1 MRKERR
7 VRLLLARGWDAKL
20 YPSWRSSCAQLARD
34 GVLSSALQTLLESG
48 VRDGVFPA
56 AQASVFHQGREVDR
70 AAVGAD
76 ETTSF
81 DLASL
86 TKILCTAT
94 AFLALWAEGKVGP
107 STPVSRWIDGSPLA
121 KHGATLGD
129 LLAHRSG
136 LPAWQP
142 FFAVVLHTVP
152 EIRRV
157 DCPTSIRLTVRS
169 EVRDAAARSP
179 LDVPPGT
186 RTLYSDIGFLLAGEM
201 LAEAAGAPLD
211 AVHARTS
218 EKLGVGTHFHRLSS
232 RGQDSRDP
240 CGGRWDGLPPT
251 GSLRPRPPAPG
262 QENRWESLPGEPSRT
277 GEVDDDNAWVMDGV
291 SGHAGLFGT
300 ATEVARFGQRV
311 LEELAGAGRVAP
323 ATLWER
329 AITPAPGASRGLG
342 FDTPSGESSAA
353 GHLLGRTPP
362 GGFGHLGYTGTSLW
376 VDRARGL
383 SVALLTNRTALGRDN
398 LRIQEFRPAFHDAVL
413 RALGLS

>member
-1 MRKERR
+1 MN
-7 VRLLLARGWDAKL
+7 A
-20 YPSWRSSCAQLARD
+20 
-34 GVLSSALQTLLESG
+34 ALQQLLESG
-48 VRDGVFPA
+48 VREGVFPA
-56 AQASVFHQGREVDR
+56 AQASVFHQGQEVGR
-70 AAVGAD
+70 GAVAAGQD
-76 ETTSF
+76 TPF

-94 AFLALWAEGKVGP
+94 AFVALWSEGKVGP

-121 KHGATLGD
+121 KNGATLGD

-152 EIRRV
+152 ELRRV
-157 DCPTSIRLTVRS
+157 DCPASTRLTVRS

-211 AVHARTS
+211 AVHARIG
-218 EKLGVGTHFHRLSS
+218 EKLGVATHFHRLST
-232 RGQDSRDP
+232 RGHDSRDP
-240 CGGRWDGLPPT
+240 CGGRWEALPPT
-251 GSLRPRPPAPG
+251 GALRPRPPAPG
-262 QENRWESLPGEPSRT
+262 QENRWESLPSEPSQV

-311 LEELAGAGRVAP
+311 LEELAGAGRLAP
-323 ATLWER
+323 ASLWER
-329 AITPAPGASRGLG
+329 AVTPATGSSRALG

-353 GHLLGRTPP
+353 GNLLGRTPP
-362 GGFGHLGYTGTSLW
+362 GAFGHLGYTGTSLW

-413 RALGLS
+413 RELGLG

>member
-1 MRKERR
+1 MFLAGGTGA
-7 VRLLLARGWDAKL
+7 LLH
-20 YPSWRSSCAQLARD
+20 PPRSASSTQLARD
-34 GVLSSALQTLLESG
+34 RLVNAPLHALLEAG
-48 VRDGVFPA
+48 ARDGVFPA
-56 AQASVFHQGREVDR
+56 AQASVFHQGREVGR
-70 AAVGAD
+70 AAVGAPE
-76 ETTSF
+76 ETPF

-94 AFLALWAEGKVGP
+94 AFVGLWAEGRVGP

-121 KHGATLGD
+121 KNDATLGD
-129 LLAHRSG
+129 LLVHRSG

-152 EIRRV
+152 ELRRA
-157 DCPTSIRLTVRS
+157 DCPAATRLSVRS

-179 LDVPPGT
+179 LDTPPGT

-211 AVHARTS
+211 ALHTRMSA
-218 EKLGVGTHFHRLSS
+218 KLGVATHFHRLST
-232 RGQDSRDP
+232 RGHDERDP
-240 CGGRWDGLPPT
+240 CGGRWDGMPPT

-262 QENRWESLPGEPSRT
+262 QENRWPSLASEASRL

-291 SGHAGLFGT
+291 AGHAGLFGT
-300 ATEVARFGQRV
+300 ATEVARFGQRI
-311 LEELAGAGRVAP
+311 LEELGGAGRLAP
-323 ATLWER
+323 ASLWER
-329 AITPAPGASRGLG
+329 AVTPIPGGSRGLG

-353 GHLLGRTPP
+353 GRLLGRTPP

-383 SVALLTNRTALGRDN
+383 SIALLTNRTALGREN
-398 LRIQEFRPAFHDAVL
+398 LKIQEFRPAFHDAVL
-413 RALGLS
+413 QALGLS

>member
-1 MRKERR
+1 VKS
-7 VRLLLARGWDAKL
+7 RLAE
-20 YPSWRSSCAQLARD
+20 
-34 GVLSSALQTLLESG
+34 LLEAG

-56 AQASVFHQGREVDR
+56 AQASVFHQGRELGR
-70 AAVGAD
+70 AAVGAGE
-76 ETTSF
+76 ETPF

-86 TKILCTAT
+86 AKILCTAA
-94 AFLALWAEGKVGP
+94 AFVSLWAEGKVGP

-121 KHGATLGD
+121 KHGARLGD
-129 LLAHRSG
+129 LLTHRSG
-136 LPAWQP
+136 LPAWSP

-152 EIRRV
+152 ELRRA
-157 DCPTSIRLTVRS
+157 DCPPGIRLSVRS

-179 LDVPPGT
+179 LEAPPGT

-211 AVHARTS
+211 AVHARIC
-218 EKLGVGTHFHRLSS
+218 ERLGVTTHFHRLST
-232 RGQDSRDP
+232 RGHDSHDP
-240 CGGRWDGLPPT
+240 CTGRWDALPPT

-262 QENRWESLPGEPSRT
+262 QENRWESLPSEPSRP

-311 LEELAGAGRVAP
+311 LEELGGAGRLAP
-323 ATLWER
+323 AALWER
-329 AITPAPGASRGLG
+329 AVTPGPGSTRGLG
-342 FDTPSGESSAA
+342 FDTPSGENSSA
-353 GHLLGRTPP
+353 GRLIGRTPP
-362 GGFGHLGYTGTSLW
+362 GAFGHLGYTGTSLW
-376 VDRARGL
+376 VDRARSL

-413 RALGLS
+413 QALGLG

>member
-1 MRKERR
+1 MHPSRGARPAELAGDR
-7 VRLLLARGWDAKL
+7 VLNG
-20 YPSWRSSCAQLARD
+20 
-34 GVLSSALQTLLESG
+34 ALQQLLEAG
-48 VRDGVFPA
+48 VRDDVFPA
-56 AQASVFHQGREVDR
+56 AQASVFHRGQEVAR
-70 AAVGAD
+70 AAVGAGQD
-76 ETTSF
+76 TPF

-94 AFLALWAEGKVGP
+94 TFVALWGEGKVGP

-121 KHGATLGD
+121 KNGATLGD

-142 FFAVVLHTVP
+142 LFAVVLHTVP
-152 EIRRV
+152 ELRRS
-157 DCPTSIRLTVRS
+157 DCPASTRLTVRS

-211 AVHARTS
+211 AVHARIG
-218 EKLGVGTHFHRLSS
+218 ERLGIATHFHRLST

-240 CGGRWDGLPPT
+240 CGGRWDALPPT

-262 QENRWESLPGEPSRT
+262 QENRWESLPSDPSRP

-300 ATEVARFGQRV
+300 ATEVAQFGHRV
-311 LEELAGAGRVAP
+311 LEELGGAGRVAP
-323 ATLWER
+323 AELWER
-329 AITPAPGASRGLG
+329 MVTPSAGNARALG

-353 GHLLGRTPP
+353 GQLIGRTPP
-362 GGFGHLGYTGTSLW
+362 GAFGHLGYTGTSLW
-376 VDRARGL
+376 VDRARAL

-398 LRIQEFRPAFHDAVL
+398 VRIQAFRPAFHDAVL
-413 RALGLS
+413 QALGLR

>member
-1 MRKERR
+1 
-7 VRLLLARGWDAKL
+7 VRARLAE
-20 YPSWRSSCAQLARD
+20 
-34 GVLSSALQTLLESG
+34 LLEAG
-48 VRDGVFPA
+48 VRDGVFPS
-56 AQASVFHQGREVDR
+56 AQASVFHQGREVGR
-70 AAVGAD
+70 AAVGAGE
-76 ETTSF
+76 ETPF

-86 TKILCTAT
+86 TKVLCTAP
-94 AFLALWAEGKVGP
+94 AFVALWAEGKVGP
-107 STPVSRWIDGSPLA
+107 STAVSRWIDGSPLA
-121 KHGATLGD
+121 KHGGTLGD

-136 LPAWQP
+136 LPAWSP

-152 EIRRV
+152 ELRRI
-157 DCPTSIRLTVRS
+157 DCPPAVRLSVRS

-179 LDVPPGT
+179 LEAPPGT
-186 RTLYSDIGFLLAGEM
+186 RTLYSDVGFLLAGEM

-211 AVHARTS
+211 AVHARIC
-218 EKLGVGTHFHRLSS
+218 ERLGAATHFHRLST

-240 CGGRWDGLPPT
+240 CAGRWEPLPPT

-262 QENRWESLPGEPSRT
+262 QENRWESLASEPSRP

-311 LEELAGAGRVAP
+311 LEELAGAGRLAP
-323 ATLWER
+323 PALWER
-329 AITPAPGASRGLG
+329 AVTQAPGSSWGLG
-342 FDTPSGESSAA
+342 FDAPSGESSSA
-353 GHLLGRTPP
+353 GSLLGRTPP
-362 GGFGHLGYTGTSLW
+362 GAFGHLGYTGTSLW

-413 RALGLS
+413 RELGLLS

>member
-1 MRKERR
+1 
-7 VRLLLARGWDAKL
+7 VTPRLQA
-20 YPSWRSSCAQLARD
+20 
-34 GVLSSALQTLLESG
+34 LLEAG

-56 AQASVFHQGREVDR
+56 AQASVFQGGREVGR
-70 AAVGAD
+70 ASVGCVE
-76 ETTSF
+76 ETPF

-86 TKILCTAT
+86 TKIVCTAT
-94 AFLALWAEGKVGP
+94 AIVGLWAEGKVGP

-136 LPAWQP
+136 LPAWVP
-142 FFAVVLHTVP
+142 FFAVVLQTVP
-152 EIRRV
+152 ELHRPE
-157 DCPTSIRLTVRS
+157 CPARTRLSVRS
-169 EVRDAAARSP
+169 EVRDAAAREP
-179 LDVPPGT
+179 LEVAPGA
-186 RTLYSDIGFLLAGEM
+186 RTLYSDVGFLLAGEM
-201 LAEAAGAPLD
+201 LAEAAGAPLE
-211 AVHARTS
+211 AVHARLS
-218 EKLGVGTHFHRLSS
+218 EKLGVATHFHRLST

-240 CGGRWDGLPPT
+240 CGGAWDALPVT
-251 GSLRPRPPAPG
+251 GSLRPRPPASG
-262 QENRWESLPGEPSRT
+262 QENRWSSLPSAASRP

-311 LEELAGAGRVAP
+311 LEELDGAGRLAP
-323 ATLWER
+323 ASLWER
-329 AITPAPGASRGLG
+329 AVSPAPGNSRGLG

-362 GGFGHLGYTGTSLW
+362 GGFGHLGFTGTSLW
-376 VDRARGL
+376 VDRARRL

-413 RALGLS
+413 QALGLT

>member
-1 MRKERR
+1 MAGGE
-7 VRLLLARGWDAKL
+7 VPVLH
-20 YPSWRSSCAQLARD
+20 SSRHASSEDLARD
-34 GVLSSALQTLLESG
+34 RLLNASLQKLLDSG
-48 VRDGVFPA
+48 AREGVFPA
-56 AQASVFHQGREVDR
+56 AQASVFHQGQEVGR
-70 AAVGAD
+70 AAVGAGQD
-76 ETTSF
+76 TPF

-94 AFLALWAEGKVGP
+94 AFVALWSEGKVGP

-121 KHGATLGD
+121 KNGATLGD

-152 EIRRV
+152 ELRRI
-157 DCPTSIRLTVRS
+157 DCPASIRLTVRS

-179 LDVPPGT
+179 LDVAPGA

-211 AVHARTS
+211 AVHARIG
-218 EKLGVGTHFHRLSS
+218 EKLGVATHFHRLST
-232 RGQDSRDP
+232 RGHDARDP
-240 CGGRWDGLPPT
+240 CGGRWEALPPT
-251 GSLRPRPPAPG
+251 GALRPRPPAPG
-262 QENRWESLPGEPSRT
+262 QENRWPSLSSEPSPP

-323 ATLWER
+323 AALWER
-329 AITPAPGASRGLG
+329 AVTPAAGSSRALG

-353 GHLLGRTPP
+353 GQLLGRTPP
-362 GGFGHLGYTGTSLW
+362 GAFGHLGYTGTSLW

-413 RALGLS
+413 RELGLG

>member
-1 MRKERR
+1 LNDLR
-7 VRLLLARGWDAKL
+7 A
-20 YPSWRSSCAQLARD
+20 
-34 GVLSSALQTLLESG
+34 LLEEG
-48 VRDGVFPA
+48 VRDGVFPV
-56 AQASVFHQGREVDR
+56 AQASVFHQGQEVGR
-70 AAVGAD
+70 AAVGAG
-76 ETTSF
+76 ENTPF

-86 TKILCTAT
+86 TKVLCTAT
-94 AFLALWAEGKVGP
+94 AFVSLWSEGKVGP
-107 STPVSRWIDGSPLA
+107 SSPVSRWIEGSPLA
-121 KHGATLGD
+121 KNGATLED

-152 EIRRV
+152 ELRRP
-157 DCPTSIRLTVRS
+157 DCPPSTRLTVRS

-186 RTLYSDIGFLLAGEM
+186 RTLYSDVGYLLAGEM
-201 LAEAAGAPLD
+201 LAEAAGSPLD
-211 AVHARTS
+211 AVHARVTA
-218 EKLGVGTHFHRLSS
+218 KLGVATHFHRLST

-240 CGGRWDGLPPT
+240 CGGRWDALPPT

-262 QENRWESLPGEPSRT
+262 QENRWESLPSEPSRT

-323 ATLWER
+323 AALWER
-329 AITPAPGASRGLG
+329 AVTPAPGSSRALG
-342 FDTPSGESSAA
+342 FDTPSGECSAA
-353 GHLLGRTPP
+353 GRLLGQTPP
-362 GGFGHLGYTGTSLW
+362 GAFGHLGYTGTSLW

-383 SVALLTNRTALGRDN
+383 SVALLSNRTALGRDN

-413 RALGLS
+413 QALGLR

>member
-1 MRKERR
+1 MN
-7 VRLLLARGWDAKL
+7 
-20 YPSWRSSCAQLARD
+20 
-34 GVLSSALQTLLESG
+34 ALRALLEKG

-56 AQASVFHQGREVDR
+56 AQASVFHQGGEVGR
-70 AAVGAD
+70 AAAGAGED
-76 ETTSF
+76 TPF

-86 TKILCTAT
+86 TKVLCTAT
-94 AFLALWAEGKVGP
+94 AFVSLWADGKVGP
-107 STPVSRWIDGSPLA
+107 STPVSRWVDGSPLA
-121 KHGATLGD
+121 KNGATLGD

-152 EIRRV
+152 ELRRE
-157 DCPTSIRLTVRS
+157 DCPASIRLTVRS

-211 AVHARTS
+211 AVHARS
-218 EKLGVGTHFHRLSS
+218 AEKLGVATHFHRLST

-240 CGGRWDGLPPT
+240 CGGRWDALPPT

-262 QENRWESLPGEPSRT
+262 QENRWESLPSEPSRT

-300 ATEVARFGQRV
+300 ATEVARFGQRI

-323 ATLWER
+323 AVLWER
-329 AITPAPGASRGLG
+329 AVTPLPGTSRALG
-342 FDTPSGESSAA
+342 FDTPSGESSSA
-353 GHLLGRTPP
+353 GHLLGQTPP
-362 GGFGHLGYTGTSLW
+362 GAFGHLGYTGTSLW

-383 SVALLTNRTALGRDN
+383 SVALLTNRTALGREN

-413 RALGLS
+413 QGLGLD

>member
-1 MRKERR
+1 LNE
-7 VRLLLARGWDAKL
+7 
-20 YPSWRSSCAQLARD
+20 
-34 GVLSSALQTLLESG
+34 LQALLEEG
-48 VRDGVFPA
+48 VRDAVFPA
-56 AQASVFHQGREVDR
+56 AQASVFHRGREVAR

-76 ETTSF
+76 ADTPF

-86 TKILCTAT
+86 TKVLCTAP
-94 AFLALWAEGKVGP
+94 AFVELWGEGKVGP
-107 STPVSRWIDGSPLA
+107 STPVARWIDGSPLA
-121 KHGATLGD
+121 KNGATLGD

-152 EIRRV
+152 ELRRP
-157 DCPTSIRLTVRS
+157 DCPGSIRLTVRS

-211 AVHARTS
+211 AVHARIC
-218 EKLGVGTHFHRLSS
+218 EKLGVASHFHRLST
-232 RGQDSRDP
+232 RGQDVRDP
-240 CGGRWDGLPPT
+240 CAGRWDALPPT
-251 GSLRPRPPAPG
+251 GALRPRPPAPG
-262 QENRWESLPGEPSRT
+262 QENRWESLPSEPSRP

-300 ATEVARFGQRV
+300 ATEVAWFGQRV

-323 ATLWER
+323 AALWER
-329 AITPAPGASRGLG
+329 AVTPAAGSTRAFG

-353 GHLLGRTPP
+353 GRFLGRTPP
-362 GGFGHLGYTGTSLW
+362 GAFGHLGYTGTSLW

-413 RALGLS
+413 KTHGLS

>member
-1 MRKERR
+1 MN
-7 VRLLLARGWDAKL
+7 
-20 YPSWRSSCAQLARD
+20 P
-34 GVLSSALQTLLESG
+34 ALQQLLEAG
-48 VRDGVFPA
+48 VREGVFPA
-56 AQASVFHQGREVDR
+56 AQASVFHQGREVGR
-70 AAVGAD
+70 AAVGAEPD
-76 ETTSF
+76 TPF

-94 AFLALWAEGKVGP
+94 AFVSLWGEGKVGP

-121 KHGATLGD
+121 KNGATLGD

-152 EIRRV
+152 ELRRA
-157 DCPTSIRLTVRS
+157 DCPGSIRLTVRS
-169 EVRDAAARSP
+169 EIRDAAARSP

-211 AVHARTS
+211 AVHGRIC
-218 EKLGVGTHFHRLSS
+218 EKLGVASHFHRLST
-232 RGQDSRDP
+232 RGEDSRDP
-240 CGGRWDGLPPT
+240 CAGRWDALPAT
-251 GSLRPRPPAPG
+251 GSVRPRPPAPG
-262 QENRWESLPGEPSRT
+262 QENRWESLPSTPSRP

-311 LEELAGAGRVAP
+311 LEELGGAGRVAP
-323 ATLWER
+323 AALWER
-329 AITPAPGASRGLG
+329 AVTPSPGNTRGLG
-342 FDTPSGESSAA
+342 FDAPSGESSAA
-353 GHLLGRTPP
+353 GRLLGRTPP
-362 GGFGHLGYTGTSLW
+362 GAFGHLGYTGTSLW

-398 LRIQEFRPAFHDAVL
+398 LRIQEFRPAVHDSVL
-413 RALGLS
+413 KTLGLG

>member
-1 MRKERR
+1 MRA
-7 VRLLLARGWDAKL
+7 RLAE
-20 YPSWRSSCAQLARD
+20 
-34 GVLSSALQTLLESG
+34 LLEAA

-56 AQASVFHQGREVDR
+56 AQASVFHQGQEVGR
-70 AAVGAD
+70 AAAGAGED
-76 ETTSF
+76 TPF

-86 TKILCTAT
+86 TKILCTAP
-94 AFLALWAEGKVGP
+94 AFVALWAEGKVGP
-107 STPVSRWIDGSPLA
+107 STAVSRWIDGSPLA

-136 LPAWQP
+136 LPAWSP

-152 EIRRV
+152 ELRRI
-157 DCPTSIRLTVRS
+157 DCPPATRLSVRS

-179 LDVPPGT
+179 LEATPGT

-201 LAEAAGAPLD
+201 LAEAAGTPLD
-211 AVHARTS
+211 AVHARIG
-218 EKLGVGTHFHRLSS
+218 EKLGVAIHFHRLST

-240 CGGRWDGLPPT
+240 CGGRWDALLPT

-262 QENRWESLPGEPSRT
+262 QENRWESLPSEPSRT

-323 ATLWER
+323 AALWER
-329 AITPAPGASRGLG
+329 AVTPASDSSRALG

-353 GHLLGRTPP
+353 GRLLGQTPP
-362 GGFGHLGYTGTSLW
+362 GAFGHLGYTGTSLW

-398 LRIQEFRPAFHDAVL
+398 LRIQDFRPAFHDAVL
-413 RALGLS
+413 QALGLD

>member
-1 MRKERR
+1 
-7 VRLLLARGWDAKL
+7 VRALLAE
-20 YPSWRSSCAQLARD
+20 
-34 GVLSSALQTLLESG
+34 LLEAG

-56 AQASVFHQGREVDR
+56 AQASVFHQGQEVGR
-70 AAVGAD
+70 AAAGA
-76 ETTSF
+76 EENTPF

-86 TKILCTAT
+86 TKVLCTAP
-94 AFLALWAEGKVGP
+94 AFVALWADGKVGP

-129 LLAHRSG
+129 LLTHRSG
-136 LPAWQP
+136 LPAWAP

-152 EIRRV
+152 ELRRA
-157 DCPTSIRLTVRS
+157 DCPPAIRLSVRS

-201 LAEAAGAPLD
+201 LAEAGGAPLD
-211 AVHARTS
+211 AVHARIC
-218 EKLGVGTHFHRLSS
+218 ERLGVATHFHRLST

-240 CGGRWDGLPPT
+240 CAGRWDALPPT
-251 GSLRPRPPAPG
+251 GSMRPRPPAPG
-262 QENRWESLPGEPSRT
+262 QENRWESLPSEPSRP

-311 LEELAGAGRVAP
+311 LEELGGAGRVAP
-323 ATLWER
+323 AALWER
-329 AITPAPGASRGLG
+329 AVTPAPGDSRGFG
-342 FDTPSGESSAA
+342 FDSPSGESSSA
-353 GHLLGRTPP
+353 GRLLGRTPP
-362 GGFGHLGYTGTSLW
+362 GAFGHLGYTGTSLW

-383 SVALLTNRTALGRDN
+383 SAALLTNRTALGREN
-398 LRIQEFRPAFHDAVL
+398 LRIQKFRPAFHDAVL
-413 RALGLS
+413 QGLGLN

>member
-1 MRKERR
+1 
-7 VRLLLARGWDAKL
+7 VFQRG
-20 YPSWRSSCAQLARD
+20 Q
-34 GVLSSALQTLLESG
+34 
-48 VRDGVFPA
+48 
-56 AQASVFHQGREVDR
+56 EVGH
-70 AAVGAD
+70 AAVGSGED
-76 ETTSF
+76 TPF

-86 TKILCTAT
+86 TKILCTAP
-94 AFLALWAEGKVGP
+94 AFVGLWAEGKVGP
-107 STPVSRWIDGSPLA
+107 STPVSRWIDQSPLA

-136 LPAWQP
+136 LPAWSP

-152 EIRRV
+152 ELRHA
-157 DCPTSIRLTVRS
+157 DCPPGTRLSVRS

-201 LAEAAGAPLD
+201 LAEVAGMPLD
-211 AVHARTS
+211 SVHGRLS
-218 EKLGVGTHFHRLSS
+218 ERLSVSSHFHRLST
-232 RGQDSRDP
+232 RGQDPRDP
-240 CGGRWDGLPPT
+240 CRGRWDGVPPT
-251 GSLRPRPPAPG
+251 GTLRPRPPAPG
-262 QENRWESLPGEPSRT
+262 QENRWESLAADPSRA

-311 LEELAGAGRVAP
+311 LEELDGAGRLAP
-323 ATLWER
+323 AALWER
-329 AITPAPGASRGLG
+329 AVTPVHGSTRGLG

-353 GHLLGRTPP
+353 GRLIGRTPP
-362 GGFGHLGYTGTSLW
+362 GAFGHLGYTGSSLW

-383 SVALLTNRTALGRDN
+383 SVALLSNRTALGRDN

-413 RALGLS
+413 QALGLG